1 MEDIMSYISVLM
13 REIENGERCAFTI
26 FNCIDYLLRSGN
38 VHRINHMLS
47 SDIGLEKWQC
57 FNHTNS

>member
-26 FNCIDYLLRSGN
+26 FNCIDYLLRSGY
-38 VHRINHMLS
+38 VHGINHILS
-47 SDIGLEKWQC
+47 SDSLEKWQC
-57 FNHTNS
+57 FNYTNS